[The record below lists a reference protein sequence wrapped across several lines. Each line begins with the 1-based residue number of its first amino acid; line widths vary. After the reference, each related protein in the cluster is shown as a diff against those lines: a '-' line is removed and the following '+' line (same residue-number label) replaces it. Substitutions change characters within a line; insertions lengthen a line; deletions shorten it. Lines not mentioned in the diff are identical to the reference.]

1 MAAIT
6 DALAKTYMQTGASQ
20 NQVIA
25 ANLAQELIDTARD
38 TGYTALSQPANA
50 DGAWH
55 NVSVYGT
62 AASDQPAYLSRPLM
76 IYGSSSAAQNN
87 RFQGSIRQRLSNI
100 GNNQVQ
106 LQIEVSWPAEN
117 SGGVTRQLR
126 ASSLISQYGIHN

>member
-1 MAAIT
+1 
-6 DALAKTYMQTGASQ
+6 
-20 NQVIA
+20 
-25 ANLAQELIDTARD
+25 
-38 TGYTALSQPANA
+38 
-50 DGAWH
+50 
-55 NVSVYGT
+55 
-62 AASDQPAYLSRPLM
+62 M